1 MEELVNNEPV
11 VQQEEVD
18 TEATAATEVV
28 AKEAVE
34 QEQPVEQPTEVAE
47 QEVELE
53 SVTEAEAETECAPNS
68 ESETEAEAEAE
79 TEAETESAPE
89 AEMQIPNTKEGIIER
104 LKQIAQSDE
113 EINRQEVDALK
124 SHFYRIL
131 KAEGEAAYKQYIDEG
146 GEPEAYTP
154 IMDPTE
160 QLFKEE
166 MNIVREKRAAQH
178 KALEQLKEQNYLRKL
193 QIIEKIKV
201 ILDNPDEVNKSY
213 NEFRALQTEWNSIK
227 DVPAEKST
235 ELWKTYQINVE
246 KFYDTLKLNNEFRA
260 YDFKKNLE
268 LKTALCEAAER
279 LTESNDVVGAFRTLQ
294 NLHQQFREIGP
305 VSRELREEVW
315 HRFKDA
321 STTINKRHQDYFE
334 ARKEEENQNLD
345 QKTAICEIIEGFD
358 LDALKS
364 FSDWNKTSEKV
375 ISLQA
380 KWKTIGYAPQKMNQK
395 IYDRFRTA
403 CDVFFARKAEAL
415 KEVRESQ
422 SDNLKKKTELVEK
435 AEALKDSTDWKK
447 TADALIALQKEWNTI
462 GPVSRKQSVALWNRF
477 RAACDAF
484 FDAKKANTSSQHGE
498 QAENLSKK
506 KAIVAR
512 LEAIVPEE
520 TADLRQQL
528 KDAQSEWNE
537 IGHVPFKEKD
547 AVFQAFRAQMDRLY
561 DYLGETAS
569 KRRVER
575 FKSTVSE
582 GGGDRM
588 RDKLV
593 RQAEILEQEIKTYE
607 NNLGFLNLSKG
618 NKSSNL
624 VEELHH
630 KVDKLKADLKEI
642 REKIKI
648 VDANS

>member
-18 TEATAATEVV
+18 TETTAATEVV

-53 SVTEAEAETECAPNS
+53 SVTEAEAETESAPNTEPEAEPNS
-68 ESETEAEAEAE
+68 EPEAEAE
-79 TEAETESAPE
+79 TEGAPE

-358 LDALKS
+358 LDSLKS

-380 KWKTIGYAPQKMNQK
+380 KWKSIGYAPQKMNQK

-512 LEAIVPEE
+512 LEAIGPEE